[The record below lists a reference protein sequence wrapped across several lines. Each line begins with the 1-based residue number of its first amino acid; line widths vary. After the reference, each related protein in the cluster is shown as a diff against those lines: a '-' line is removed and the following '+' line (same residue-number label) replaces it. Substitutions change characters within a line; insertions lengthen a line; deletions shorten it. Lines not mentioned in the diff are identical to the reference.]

1 MKKSSLAKDIS
12 GVFSSNVFAIAST
25 LLMGVII
32 ARYLG
37 PEGKGTFTALTVVP
51 VIVASFTAMGIRRT
65 AVFFIGSKAYRDE
78 EVASAV
84 LHILVATS
92 LLGMVI
98 TALAFFLL
106 NNPDFSA
113 LLITLTIFII
123 PFRLATVYIA
133 VIYLGRENYRF
144 ANMMKWSVPL
154 VNLILLLALVVLMG
168 MQVTG
173 AILALLLSGI
183 LISIVAFYRVNKDF
197 DISWKWNKTLTGKM
211 IKLGSMY
218 AASLLVMK
226 LIYRIDVLLLERL
239 ADLSEVGYY
248 SVAVNVSEQLW
259 QLPLA
264 MGVVIM
270 SRSANTTDK
279 ALMNRKVAQLF
290 RLSFMAGVVGAML
303 LYVIMPYLIP
313 WLYGAGFAPASGM
326 LQTILPGI
334 VLFVAFRIL
343 NSHLNGLGKP
353 LYAIYAIV
361 PALLLNIILNFLW
374 IPELGGTGA
383 AMATNVSYAFGS
395 ALMILFYLKIAQ
407 TSFGALITPRRSDFQ
422 PVIQRI
428 KSFRR

>member
-1 MKKSSLAKDIS
+1 M
-12 GVFSSNVFAIAST
+12 
-25 LLMGVII
+25 
-32 ARYLG
+32 
-37 PEGKGTFTALTVVP
+37 
-51 VIVASFTAMGIRRT
+51 
-65 AVFFIGSKAYRDE
+65 
-78 EVASAV
+78 ASAV
-84 LHILVATS
+84 IHILVATS

-98 TALAFFLL
+98 TALAFFWL

-133 VIYLGRENYRF
+133 GIYLGRENYRF

-183 LISIVAFYRVNKDF
+183 LTFHRRFLQSQIKILIFQWQWDKALIS
-197 DISWKWNKTLTGKM
+197 KM

-290 RLSFMAGVVGAML
+290 RLSFMAGVIGAML

-383 AMATNVSYAFGS
+383 AMATNVSYAFGT

-407 TSFGALITPRRSDFQ
+407 TTFGALITPRRSDFQ
-422 PVIQRI
+422 PVIQKI